1 MGTQQAL
8 PANALPLA
16 VRARGSDRILRAGPS
31 YTVGR
36 DPGSDIVVTEGRVS
50 WQHAVLKFDGGS
62 WVLEDT
68 GSTNGTFLGAQKVQ
82 RVILGGEITVRL
94 AHPVDGPELTCSTGE
109 SPAPRTV
116 IAARPATKP
125 LSFGQLVP
133 AVSRLRRSGNGRL
146 CDFSR

>member
-8 PANALPLA
+8 PATAPPLS
-16 VRARGSDRILRAGPS
+16 VRARGFDRILRAGPS

-82 RVILGGEITVRL
+82 RVILGGETTVRL

-109 SPAPRTV
+109 SPGHTLQV
-116 IAARPATKP
+116 
-125 LSFGQLVP
+125 
-133 AVSRLRRSGNGRL
+133 LRRGASPPAAAAAPQ
-146 CDFSR
+146 